1 VDVVTKS
8 TKPAKK
14 TDAVLFELI
23 ERSIRNVDYV
33 FLPHARARLAERTI
47 LEPVVLDIL
56 EGRKGTERRR
66 HKRKDSFK
74 CQGSDWNYCIEGID
88 PNARKI
94 RIIVSFHEKTMPII
108 TVMWVGRYED
118 EN

>member
-1 VDVVTKS
+1 MKS

-14 TDAVLFELI
+14 TDAVLFEFI

-47 LEPVVLDIL
+47 
-56 EGRKGTERRR
+56 R
-66 HKRKDSFK
+66 
-74 CQGSDWNYCIEGID
+74 IEGID